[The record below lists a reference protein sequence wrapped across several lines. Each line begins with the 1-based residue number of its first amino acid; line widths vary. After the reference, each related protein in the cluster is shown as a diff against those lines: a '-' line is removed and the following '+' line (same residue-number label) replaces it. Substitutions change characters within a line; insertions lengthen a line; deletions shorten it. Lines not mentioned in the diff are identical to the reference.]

1 MIEPIDLARI
11 QFAANITF
19 HILFPTIN
27 LALAWILVF
36 FQQRYNKTAD
46 KNLLENIFNSINVD
60 KPKSFLRIKTKNN
73 TNSQP
78 VIVTV
83 KDNEAVTECL
93 VQFNKLKKETND
105 DILEIFYPL
114 I

>member
-46 KNLLENIFNSINVD
+46 K
-60 KPKSFLRIKTKNN
+60 KWM
-73 TNSQP
+73 
-78 VIVTV
+78 
-83 KDNEAVTECL
+83 EA
-93 VQFNKLKKETND
+93 
-105 DILEIFYPL
+105 
-114 I
+114 